1 MADKPEEKIE
11 LTVEEKSLKAKEL
24 YGKGCR
30 NYYVKNYTEAAD
42 DLSDACELYGELFG
56 LQGDELGEVYL
67 LYAKALIAV
76 EQAENKLMDIQE
88 EEEDDETDDDVEESA
103 ENDSEE
109 KAKDP
114 VDNSKD
120 PEEKSDQMDVEEKPK
135 DPEVD
140 SKDAETDLKN
150 SKTVKGDVI
159 TNGVEKDESKDP
171 ESQAETSDE
180 KNPEEPT
187 ETEEDGGNLE
197 VAWEVLQNAAQIFER
212 QNEKGLSNLLDVYNE
227 MAGISIENENFAVA
241 LEDYARALASFDR
254 IEESQKNYRIAAEIH
269 YKIGLCQ
276 TLEKSY
282 DDSIKSFQKAHDLL
296 SDVIEKEKSKEQT
309 DEVAANIKDME
320 ETKQEILNKINETG
334 DVKADEVE
342 KVLKELAK
350 FYSKMNTDNSKEQ
363 SSESASD
370 ISHLVKR
377 KKPDIV
383 GDSNIESSPA
393 KKQVIETEEAIKAVP
408 VDDEKKKIEEEEA
421 VQPVIDN

>member
-1 MADKPEEKIE
+1 MSDKPEEKVE
-11 LTVEEKSLKAKEL
+11 LTVEEKTLKAKEL
-24 YGKGCR
+24 YAKGCR

-76 EQAENKLMDIQE
+76 GQEENKLLDIQE
-88 EEEDDETDDDVEESA
+88 EEDDDENDETDEEST
-103 ENDSEE
+103 EIEE
-109 KAKDP
+109 KDP
-114 VDNSKD
+114 VEKSNDPETKEDSKD
-120 PEEKSDQMDVEEKPK
+120 NEEKP
-135 DPEVD
+135 ENSAAD
-140 SKDAETDLKN
+140 SKEPESELKN
-150 SKTVKGDVI
+150 SETVKSDVL
-159 TNGVEKDESKDP
+159 TNGDDKDESENP
-171 ESQAETSDE
+171 GTQVETSD
-180 KNPEEPT
+180 PVDAT

-227 MAGISIENENFAVA
+227 MAGISIENGNFAVA
-241 LEDYARALASFDR
+241 LEDYARAIATFDR
-254 IEESQKNYRIAAEIH
+254 IEESLKNYRIAAEIH
-269 YKIGLCQ
+269 YKVGLCQ
-276 TLEKSY
+276 TLEKTY
-282 DDSIKSFQKAHDLL
+282 DESIKSFQKAHDLL

-334 DVKADEVE
+334 DIKADEVE

-350 FYSKMNTDNSKEQ
+350 FYSKINTDNSKQQ

-377 KKPDIV
+377 KKPDV
-383 GDSNIESSPA
+383 TDSNIESSPA
-393 KKQVIETEEAIKAVP
+393 KKQIIETEEAITAVP

-421 VQPVIDN
+421 VQPAIDN